1 MHKIKDLKA
10 GDFIDLDNWFREI
23 IEEDYT
29 NLANFYLPLIDSENE
44 PIEEVM
50 EQFVS
55 QMADI
60 KETYIWI
67 FNPPQMPTDAEQRQ
81 PTAGDSYRQEFSED
95 YGLYTEIIYLL
106 CISFG
111 FKPNDVL
118 QMKCEDFLYWG
129 EYAIRKRIVE
139 NIK

>member
-1 MHKIKDLKA
+1 MHKIKDLRA
-10 GDFIDLDNWFREI
+10 GEFIDLDNWFREI

-29 NLANFYLPLIDSENE
+29 NIEKFYLLLLESDKED
-44 PIEEVM
+44 IEAVM
-50 EQFVS
+50 TEFIN
-55 QMADI
+55 QMTEI

-67 FNPPQMPTDAEQRQ
+67 FNPPQMPTETEIRQ
-81 PTAGDSYRQEFSED
+81 PTTGDGYRQEFSED

-111 FKPNDVL
+111 FKPNEVL
-118 QMKCEDFLYWG
+118 QMKCEEFLFWG
-129 EYAIRKRIVE
+129 EYALRKRIVE

>member
-1 MHKIKDLKA
+1 MRKITELRA
-10 GDFIDLDNWFREI
+10 GDFVDLDNYFREI

-29 NLANFYLPLIDSENE
+29 NIEKFYLLLLESDKED
-44 PIEEVM
+44 IEAVM
-50 EQFVS
+50 TEFIN
-55 QMADI
+55 QMTEI

-67 FNPPQMPTDAEQRQ
+67 FNPPQMPTETEIRQ
-81 PTAGDSYRQEFSED
+81 PTAGDGYRQEFSED

-111 FKPNDVL
+111 FKPNEVL
-118 QMKCEDFLYWG
+118 QMKCEEFLYWG
-129 EYAIRKRIVE
+129 EYVIRKRIVE